1 MALSVIYVSPEAVP
15 FSKTGGLADV
25 AGALPPALKGH
36 GCVVSVFLPLHRQ
49 TACGGFNLTDTGV
62 TVSVPIGVKE
72 VRGRILK
79 TIDRGVDVYF
89 IKCEEYFD
97 RTHLYSFQDGDVFVD
112 YSDNLE
118 RFAFFSRGVLEAV
131 KALKIKPDIIHAN
144 DWQTGLIPAYL
155 KDVYKEDPFFSK
167 ARTVFTIHNLAYQG
181 LFPAALYDLTGLGK
195 GLNPLRGLFTLK
207 GLEFWGKVSCLK
219 AGIVYADVI
228 TTVSRTYAKEIQT
241 TEHGCGLDGVLKE
254 RKDDLH
260 GIVNGVDY
268 NEWDPAADKLI
279 PANYSPDDLTGK
291 AVCKKE
297 LLKRF
302 GLTVKVS
309 TPVIGMVSRFTHQKG
324 FDIVAQAAPD
334 IMKLGAAVVILGT
347 GEKKYQLIAQGLAAA
362 YPGRFAVIA
371 AFDNA
376 LAHLIE
382 AGSDIFL
389 MPSLYEPCGLNQI
402 YSLKYGTVPV
412 VRATGGL
419 EDTVKAY
426 PLPGATGFKFKEY
439 EASALVEKVK
449 EAAGLFKDKK
459 AWRALQDAAMKEDFS
474 WQAAARRYM
483 EAYGMAVKRP
493 HNSDLSQKNRKK
505 AAGKTA

>member
-25 AGALPPALKGH
+25 AGALPLALKGR
-36 GCVVSVFLPLHRQ
+36 GAAVSVFLPLHRQ
-49 TACGGFNLTDTGV
+49 TAAGGFVLADTGV
-62 TVSVPIGVKE
+62 TVSVPIGAKE
-72 VRGRILK
+72 VKGRVLK
-79 TIDRGVDVYF
+79 GAGAGVDVYF
-89 IKCEEYFD
+89 IKCDEYFD
-97 RTHLYSFQDGDVFVD
+97 RTHLYAFQDGDAFVD

-118 RFAFFSRGVLEAV
+118 RYAFFSRGVLEAV
-131 KALKIKPDIIHAN
+131 RALKIRPDIIHAN

-155 KDVYKEDPFFSK
+155 KDVYRQDPFFSK
-167 ARTVFTIHNLAYQG
+167 ARSAFTIHNLAYQG
-181 LFPAALYDLTGLGK
+181 LFPAALYGLTGLGK
-195 GLNPLRGLFTLK
+195 GLFTLK

-219 AGIVYADVI
+219 AGIVYSDVI

-241 TEHGCGLDGVLKE
+241 TAYGCGLEGLLKE

-268 NEWDPAADKLI
+268 NEWDPAVDKFI

-302 GLTVKVS
+302 GLKVKAS
-309 TPVIGMVSRFTHQKG
+309 TPVIGMVSRFTLQKG
-324 FDIVAQAAPD
+324 FDLVAEAAAD
-334 IMKLGAAVVILGT
+334 IMELGAAVVILGT
-347 GEKKYQLIAQGLAAA
+347 GEKKYQLIAEGLGAA
-362 YPGRFAVIA
+362 YPGRFAVHA
-371 AFDNA
+371 AFDNS

-426 PLPGATGFKFKEY
+426 PLAGATGFKFKEY
-439 EASALVEKVK
+439 DVSALVEKVK
-449 EAAGLFKDKK
+449 EAVLLFKDKK
-459 AWRALQDAAMKEDFS
+459 AWRALQEAAMKEDFS
-474 WQAAARRYM
+474 WQESARRYI
-483 EAYGMAVKRP
+483 EIYGMAVKK
-493 HNSDLSQKNRKK
+493 QYNRN
-505 AAGKTA
+505 AAPPPGPPPQGGRR

>member
-25 AGALPPALKGH
+25 AGALPSALKGL
-36 GCVVSVFLPLHRQ
+36 GAAISVFLPLHRQ
-49 TACGGFNLTDTGV
+49 TASGGFNLADTGV

-72 VRGRILK
+72 VRGRVLK
-79 TIDRGVDVYF
+79 SVETGVDTYF
-89 IKCEEYFD
+89 LKCDEYFD
-97 RTHLYSFQDGDVFVD
+97 RTHLYTTHDGD

-131 KALKIKPDIIHAN
+131 KVLKIRPDIIHAN

-155 KDVYKEDPFFSK
+155 KDVYKQDSFFSK
-167 ARTVFTIHNLAYQG
+167 AGTVFTIHNLAYQG

-195 GLNPLRGLFTLK
+195 GLNPLRGLFTPE

-219 AGIVYADVI
+219 AGIVYSDVI
-228 TTVSRTYAKEIQT
+228 TTVSRTYALEMQT
-241 TEHGCGLDGVLKE
+241 TDYGCGLEGVLKE

-268 NEWDPAADKLI
+268 DEWDPAEDTLI

-297 LLKRF
+297 LLKKF
-302 GLTVKVS
+302 GLTVKAS

-324 FDIVAQAAPD
+324 FDLVAEAAPD

-347 GEKKYQLIAQGLAAA
+347 GEKKYQLVAEGLAAA
-362 YPGRFAVIA
+362 YPGRFAVNA

-439 EASALVEKVK
+439 EAPALVKKVK
-449 EAAGLFKDKK
+449 EA
-459 AWRALQDAAMKEDFS
+459 E
-474 WQAAARRYM
+474 
-483 EAYGMAVKRP
+483 
-493 HNSDLSQKNRKK
+493 
-505 AAGKTA
+505 TA